1 MMLVQTTTKVREVV
15 SRIQQRFRSR
25 VLEWEHAAITTLWG
39 LIVLGNPEV
48 FKGPAF
54 VAFWGGPTLWGWIV
68 FLAGTARITALCING
83 YMAKPT
89 AIVRAA
95 GALTGIGL
103 FGVLTLGFLFSWTWP
118 TGLAVYSVL
127 GFFGLFSFYW
137 SIFDV
142 AIPDGHDGDDS

>member
-1 MMLVQTTTKVREVV
+1 MIMIQSKAREVAT
-15 SRIQQRFRSR
+15 RIISRFRSR
-25 VLEWEHAAITTLWG
+25 VLEWEHASITTLWG
-39 LIVLGNPEV
+39 LIVLGNPEE
-48 FKGPAF
+48 FASPAF
-54 VAFWGGPTLWGWIV
+54 AAFAGGPPLWGWLV
-68 FLAGTARITALCING
+68 FLAGTLRITALCVNG

-103 FGVLTLGFLFSWTWP
+103 FAVLTLGFLFSWTWP

-142 AIPDGHDGDDS
+142 AVPDGHDGDDT

>member
-1 MMLVQTTTKVREVV
+1 MIVVQHKVREVIT
-15 SRIQQRFRSR
+15 RIQKRFRSR
-25 VLEWEHAAITTLWG
+25 ILEWEHAAITVLWG

-48 FKGPAF
+48 FSGPAF
-54 VAFWGGPTLWGWIV
+54 VAFWGGPAVWGWLV
-68 FLAGTARITALCING
+68 FLAGVARLSALCVNG

-95 GALTGIGL
+95 GALTGIAL
-103 FGVLTLGFLFSWTWP
+103 FAVLTLGFLFSWTWP

-142 AIPDGHDGDDS
+142 AIPDGHDDEHP

>member
-1 MMLVQTTTKVREVV
+1 MVIEQRVREVAF
-15 SRIQQRFRSR
+15 RIQQRFRSR
-25 VLEWEHAAITTLWG
+25 VLEWEHSAITVLWG
-39 LIVLGNPEV
+39 LIVLGNPSV
-48 FKGPAF
+48 FSGPAF
-54 VAFWGGPTLWGWIV
+54 TAFPGGPVVWGWLV

-95 GALTGIGL
+95 GALTGIIL
-103 FGVLTLGFLFSWTWP
+103 FATITLGFLFSWTWP

-127 GFFGLFSFYW
+127 GFFGLFSLYW

-142 AIPDGHDGDDS
+142 AIPDGHDDDTP

>member
-1 MMLVQTTTKVREVV
+1 MVQTKAREVA
-15 SRIQQRFRSR
+15 SRIISRFRSR
-25 VLEWEHAAITTLWG
+25 VLEWEHAAIFTLWG
-39 LIVLGNPEV
+39 LIVLGNPAE
-48 FKGPAF
+48 FSGPAF
-54 VAFWGGPTLWGWIV
+54 AAFAGGPALWGWVV
-68 FLAGTARITALCING
+68 FLAGTLRIAALCVNG

-103 FGVLTLGFLFSWTWP
+103 FAVLTLGFLFSWTWP

-142 AIPDGHDGDDS
+142 AVPDGHDGDDT

>member
-1 MMLVQTTTKVREVV
+1 MIMVQHKVREVAG
-15 SRIQQRFRSR
+15 RIQQRFRSR

-48 FKGPAF
+48 FNGRAF
-54 VAFWGGPTLWGWIV
+54 AAFAGGPVLWGWIV
-68 FLAGTARITALCING
+68 FLAGTARIAALCVNG

-95 GALTGIGL
+95 GALTGIAL
-103 FGVLTLGFLFSWTWP
+103 FAVLTLGFLFSWTWP

-142 AIPDGHDGDDS
+142 AIPDGHDDEHP